1 MYDENPKP
9 EKQLKKALTDNIPLI
24 LWIGENELKDQSV
37 KVKKTKRKPRPKTNF
52 TDIKTTKSIH
62 ENLQNIYK
70 LNQ

>member
-37 KVKKTKRKPRPKTNF
+37 KVKKLK
-52 TDIKTTKSIH
+52 
-62 ENLQNIYK
+62 ENQEELVKINDLCDYVKKCLQ
-70 LNQ
+70 